1 MLLSL
6 LLTTSLCF
14 SQNDTSKVDT
24 LICLP
29 KSYLIKAIK
38 DIKAYDFV
46 KEELGIVKEN
56 YYITQQQLLLKDNII
71 VEYQSKEKIYKND
84 IDNLNTIVS
93 SKDDLINLEEKRAKK
108 YKRQRD
114 AIIIGG
120 ISLTVTLGIS
130 IIYVTVAL

>member
-1 MLLSL
+1 M
-6 LLTTSLCF
+6 
-14 SQNDTSKVDT
+14 V
-24 LICLP
+24 
-29 KSYLIKAIK
+29 KAIK

-71 VEYQSKEKIYKND
+71 VEYQNKEKIHKNN
-84 IDNLNTIVS
+84 IDNLNYIIS
-93 SKDDLINLEEKRAKK
+93 AKNDLIVIEEKRAKK

-120 ISLTVTLGIS
+120 VSLTVTLGIS
-130 IIYVTVAL
+130 IIYMTVVL